1 MKKDSEKIPMLSKTR
16 YQSGL
21 QCPLR
26 LWHTC
31 YNRELATEVSRVQQA
46 IFDMG
51 HRVGELATQLY
62 PGGIRIE
69 EDHLRHQ
76 EAIKSTLVAM
86 KDPNVKAIYEAGF
99 LYDEVRVRV
108 DILQRL
114 EQSKWNLIEVKSS
127 TKVKEEYY
135 SDVGIQY
142 YVLKGAGLHIE
153 RVFLMHLNNQYVYD
167 GKRLDLEGLFS
178 SSDLTEGAIAYQ
190 EKIPTLLAGL
200 KEMLAASDPPG
211 ITPSK
216 HCNRPYG
223 CEFWE
228 YCMDGM
234 PDHWVIQLSGIGQNK
249 FDELEGM
256 GIYDIREIPD
266 GFSLTALQE
275 RIRKCVVNDKAY
287 IARELKDELED
298 VEFPVHFLDFET
310 LALAIPRYAGTR
322 PYQGIPFQWSDHILH
337 ENGKIEHRE
346 YLCEEVKDPREEFIL
361 TLLDVLGS
369 KGSIVTYTD
378 YEKRIIEALAEVHP
392 EHRKPLLATL
402 DRLMDLY
409 KIIRNNYYHPEF
421 HGSFSL
427 KSVLPAIIPEMS
439 YDSLTVQEGQ
449 EAGIEYMRM
458 IDPSTPAEEKE
469 KIKKD
474 LLKYCGHD
482 TLAMVRIRE
491 ALLKLF

>member
-1 MKKDSEKIPMLSKTR
+1 MKRNSEKNPMLSKTR
-16 YQSGL
+16 YQAGL

-31 YNRELATEVSRVQQA
+31 YNREMAIEVSRVQQA

-51 HRVGELATQLY
+51 HRVGELATKLY

-69 EDHLRHQ
+69 EDHLHHQ
-76 EAIKSTLVAM
+76 EAIESTLIAM
-86 KDPNVKAIYEAGF
+86 KDPDVKAIYEAGF
-99 LYDEVRVRV
+99 LHDGVRVRV
-108 DILQRL
+108 DVLQRL
-114 EQSKWNLIEVKSS
+114 ENSKWNLIEVKSS
-127 TKVKEEYY
+127 TRVKEEYY
-135 SDVGIQY
+135 ADVGIQY
-142 YVLKGAGLHIE
+142 YVLRGSGLHID
-153 RVFLMHLNNQYVYD
+153 RVFLVHLNNQYVFD
-167 GKRLDLEGLFS
+167 GNRLGLESLFS
-178 SSDLTEGAIAYQ
+178 SSDLTEEAMAYQ
-190 EKIPTLLAGL
+190 EEIPQLLAGL
-200 KEMLAASDPPG
+200 KEMLAASDPPE
-211 ITPSK
+211 IFPSK

-228 YCMDGM
+228 YCAGGM

-249 FDELEGM
+249 LDELEGM
-256 GIYDIREIPD
+256 GIYDICEIPEE
-266 GFSLTALQE
+266 FSLTALQE
-275 RIRKCVVNDKAY
+275 RIRDCAVNGKPY

-322 PYQGIPFQWSDHILH
+322 PYQGIPFQWSDHILY

-346 YLCEEVKDPREEFIL
+346 YLCEEDKDPREEFAI

-378 YEKRIIEALAEVHP
+378 YEKRIIEALAKDHP
-392 EHRKPLLATL
+392 EHHGPLLGTL
-402 DRLMDLY
+402 DRLVDLH
-409 KIIRNNYYHPEF
+409 KTIRNHYYHPEF

-458 IDPSTPAEEKE
+458 IDPSTSAEEKE
-469 KIKKD
+469 KIRKN
-474 LLKYCGHD
+474 LLNYCGHD
-482 TLAMVRIRE
+482 TLAMLRIRE
-491 ALLKLF
+491 VLLKLI